1 MSISVKYYVG
11 KKITYLTQLVTGI
24 TWSGDITE
32 ASRSCEIAL
41 NNTKN
46 STTQA
51 VDIEVGRSI
60 RLTVDGDE
68 IFRGVVFETDISS
81 DGNLRIT
88 VRDYNHYL
96 TKNID
101 SQKFVKMKASAIVK
115 SICKKY
121 DIDYGHIDDTGYVIP
136 KLILRDKTLYD
147 MIVIALTE
155 TRQKTG
161 KVYLLSN
168 EKGKLVLRERKKQV
182 KRLIISDGSNI
193 ISANMTTSI
202 EDLRNS
208 VRYTGKS
215 GEDAKGVTVSD
226 SASIKKYG
234 LMRDKQHDGDKT
246 DAKLKPVA
254 ATLLKELNKVATES
268 NVDAIGHKDVFA
280 GVTVQVSEKMT
291 ELSGGFYVITDSHQ
305 FDPSGMHTMSL
316 KVSKTLELNEI
327 NYEPPEEPSKST
339 STSSKTS
346 GKSSD
351 VVDYA
356 RSFIGKLTYVF
367 GGKNIAGGT
376 GDCSGFTNY
385 VFQKAAGINIG
396 HGTSTQ
402 ITKGSKVSK
411 DDAQPG
417 DLIFFQGTYRAG
429 VSHVGIVTKKGYF
442 VGLGNSGCKEASYTS
457 GYWDR
462 HFMQIRRV

>member
-1 MSISVKYYVG
+1 M
-11 KKITYLTQLVTGI
+11 TPLVTGI
-24 TWSGDITE
+24 TWSGDVTE
-32 ASRSCEIAL
+32 ASRSCEISL
-41 NNTKN
+41 NNTLNGTIK
-46 STTQA
+46 A
-51 VDIEVGRSI
+51 VIVEVGHKVRVK
-60 RLTVDGDE
+60 VDGEE
-68 IFRGVVFETDISS
+68 IFRGIIFSTDMTS
-81 DGNLRIT
+81 DGTMQIS

-96 TKNID
+96 TKNTD
-101 SQKFVKMKASAIVK
+101 SQKFVKMKASSIVK

-193 ISANMTTSI
+193 LSANMTTSI
-202 EDLRNS
+202 DDMRNS

-234 LMRDKQHDGDKT
+234 LMRQKEHDGDKS
-246 DAKLKPVA
+246 DAKLKPIA
-254 ATLLKELNKVATES
+254 ASLLKELNKVATES
-268 NVDAIGHKDVFA
+268 TVDSFGDPSVYA
-280 GVTVQVSEKMT
+280 GTMVQVSEKMT
-291 ELSGGFYVITDSHQ
+291 GLSGGFYVITDSHQ
-305 FDPSGMHTMSL
+305 FDPNGMHTMSL

-327 NYEPPEEPSKST
+327 NYEAPDEST
-339 STSSKTS
+339 D
-346 GKSSD
+346 GKSSPSSKVSEKAND
-351 VVDYA
+351 VVELA
-356 RSFIGKLTYVF
+356 RSYKGKVRYVF
-367 GGKNIAGGT
+367 GNKNIAGGT
-376 GDCSGFTNY
+376 GDCSGFTQFI
-385 VFQKAAGINIG
+385 FQKAAGINIG

-411 DDAQPG
+411 DDAQAG

-429 VSHVGIVTKKGYF
+429 VSHVGIVTRKGYF
-442 VGLGNSGCKEASYTS
+442 IGLGNSGVKEASYTS

>member
-1 MSISVKYYVG
+1 VSISVKYYVG
-11 KKITYLTQLVTGI
+11 TKITYLTPFVTGI
-24 TWSGDITE
+24 TWSGDITQ
-32 ASRSCEIAL
+32 ASRSCEISL

-46 STTQA
+46 GTTQA
-51 VDIEVGRSI
+51 VEIEVGRSI
-60 RLTVDGDE
+60 RLSVNGDE
-68 IFRGVVFETDISS
+68 IFRGVIFKTDKTS
-81 DGNLRIT
+81 DGSLQISL
-88 VRDYNHYL
+88 RDYNHYL
-96 TKNID
+96 TKNTD
-101 SQKFVKMKASAIVK
+101 SQKFIKMKASDIVK

-121 DIDYGHIDDTGYVIP
+121 GIDYGQIDDTGYVLP
-136 KLILRDKTLYD
+136 KLILRDKTIYD

-182 KRLIISDGSNI
+182 KRIVIADGSNI
-193 ISANMTTSI
+193 LSANMTTSI

-226 SASIKKYG
+226 SASVKKYG
-234 LMRDKQHDGDKT
+234 LMREKQNDSDKT
-246 DAKLKPVA
+246 DAQLKPIA
-254 ATLLKELNKVATES
+254 TTLLKELNKVATES
-268 NVDAIGHKDVFA
+268 NVDAIGHADVYA
-280 GVTVQVSEKMT
+280 GTTVQVTEKMT
-291 ELSGGFYVITDSHQ
+291 GLSGGFYVITDSHQ

-327 NYEPPEEPSKST
+327 NYEAPEENTGSNKS
-339 STSSKTS
+339 STTS

-351 VVDYA
+351 VVDFA
-356 RSFIGKLTYVF
+356 KSFIGKLTYVF
-367 GGKNIAGGT
+367 GGKNIAGGS
-376 GDCSGFTNY
+376 GDCSGFTQY
-385 VFQKAAGINIG
+385 VFQKSAGVNIG
-396 HGTSTQ
+396 HGTATQ